1 SARAGFG
8 VRRGRRPGATQEAW
22 LGSVHDCEPREEGHR
37 PVPGTT
43 GVSAEVSLGVAE
55 KTLPCRSTTQTYEVS
70 SPGDPSLRDSA
81 LGPWRGAKALM
92 VWGSPAGGISGQAS
106 FSRITVRRCTAY
118 AFESRPAIGTSTKR
132 GSP

>member
-1 SARAGFG
+1 MPKRTMFRKAWSIACACTSPPGVPNAIKGRPLRSARAGLG

-22 LGSVHDCEPREEGHR
+22 SGSVHDCEPREEGHR

-70 SPGDPSLRDSA
+70 SPGGPPLRDSA
-81 LGPWRGAKALM
+81 LAPWRVAKAVKL
-92 VWGSPAGGISGQAS
+92 
-106 FSRITVRRCTAY
+106 
-118 AFESRPAIGTSTKR
+118 
-132 GSP
+132 